1 VTNSH
6 ARPSNASS
14 IATDMSRLANI
25 SPTSATRTGSGFG
38 SSQFAP
44 HAVMYQA

>member
-1 VTNSH
+1 MTNSH
-6 ARPSNASS
+6 ARSVKASP
-14 IATDMSRLANI
+14 IATDISRLANI
-25 SPTSATRTGSGFG
+25 SPTSTRRTGRGSG

>member
-6 ARPSNASS
+6 ARPSKASA
-14 IATDMSRLANI
+14 IPTDMSRLANM
-25 SPTSATRTGSGFG
+25 SPTSTARTGSGSG

-44 HAVMYQA
+44 HATMYQA